1 MARWAVRWDE
11 RFIHTHRWAVRW
23 DEGRTHTHTHT
34 HTPTHPAS
42 SKFTGGGDDWKKHT
56 QKLEA
61 RRYTLTLNMDG
72 SVSGLEHEL
81 QVSHSL
87 SLPSPSLPR
96 STAPRE
102 ILGAQ
107 GEQLALQV
115 TGPHRCP
122 HSHFLSI
129 VSRAGR
135 HLLSSSPHDLTLS
148 CASLH
153 MCHLHA
159 FLAQAGSSSQKA
171 LPAPSPLLFTF
182 SSSLLSKPYLPTWFS
197 VAPSPPLCSPP
208 THHVSKPCLPT
219 KPWLLLWGV

>member
-1 MARWAVRWDE
+1 M
-11 RFIHTHRWAVRW
+11 
-23 DEGRTHTHTHT
+23 
-34 HTPTHPAS
+34 
-42 SKFTGGGDDWKKHT
+42 
-56 QKLEA
+56 
-61 RRYTLTLNMDG
+61 TLNMDG

-129 VSRAGR
+129 VSRAGH

-159 FLAQAGSSSQKA
+159 LLRLVPPLRKRRLPRA
-171 LPAPSPLLFTF
+171 LFSLPSPLLY
-182 SSSLLSKPYLPTWFS
+182 SASLICPPGS
-197 VAPSPPLCSPP
+197 V
-208 THHVSKPCLPT
+208 
-219 KPWLLLWGV
+219 